1 MVLNAGIQ
9 NIMALMDGD
18 ASGKKY
24 ASIAV
29 GTSAA
34 PVTGTETALQ
44 NQVTKAIQTFN
55 DLGGGVI
62 QFNTQLLAGDPE
74 MVITEMGLVNDSGVL
89 CYRQVIT
96 PQNKVAGGTYSL
108 SYKIKIQ

>member
-1 MVLNAGIQ
+1 MVLTAGIT

-18 ASGKKY
+18 ASGKKF

-29 GTSAA
+29 GTSSA
-34 PVTGTETALQ
+34 PVTGAETVLQ
-44 NQVTKAIQTFN
+44 NPVVKAIQTFN
-55 DLGGGVI
+55 ILAGGFI
-62 QFNTQLLAGDPE
+62 QFNTQLDAGDPA
-74 MVITEMGLVNDSGVL
+74 MVINEMGLINDSGVL

-96 PQNKVAGGTYSL
+96 PQNKVAGATYSL